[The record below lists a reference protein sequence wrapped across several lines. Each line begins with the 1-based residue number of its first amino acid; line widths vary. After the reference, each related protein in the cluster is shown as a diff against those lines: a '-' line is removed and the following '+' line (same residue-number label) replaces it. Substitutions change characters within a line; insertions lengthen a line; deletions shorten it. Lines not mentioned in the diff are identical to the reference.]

1 MLNVKERKHQCLV
14 SIIKTTRITSLLAEG
29 LKDRMIPLVS
39 QNKKEVILS
48 LAGIRFI
55 DNAGFE
61 SILAVVR
68 KAGENGCSFRICD
81 VSQEAYELFRLMKV
95 RVVFEIH
102 PQKEKVFT

>member
-1 MLNVKERKHQCLV
+1 MLKVKERKNQRHV
-14 SIIKTTRITSLLAEG
+14 SLIKTTRITSYLAEG
-29 LKDRMIPLVS
+29 LRDRLMPMVG

-61 SILAVVR
+61 SILAVVK
-68 KAGENGCSFRICD
+68 KAGESGCSFRISD
-81 VSQEAYELFRLMKV
+81 VSQDVYELFRLMKV

-102 PQKEKVFT
+102 PQKESAAT